1 MHSIEN
7 HRFEVPR
14 TWTMPDRSVSFTT
27 LLLFVATILAAAILT
42 SCSKKA
48 VDGDRTFRIAGTVI
62 DLANSKPIDSAKVGN
77 YQYNAHFDST
87 YTDSTGTF
95 TFVFLTGGEPLE
107 SIRVVVSKEG
117 YALFDT
123 LIVRLDGN
131 LTGWIV
137 GLQKVSNIEQWDWRN
152 DEYKD
157 MSGARS
163 SAGILRKDAITTPQ
177 SGVVE
182 RL

>member
-1 MHSIEN
+1 M
-7 HRFEVPR
+7 
-14 TWTMPDRSVSFTT
+14 
-27 LLLFVATILAAAILT
+27 AILT

-48 VDGDRTFRIAGTVI
+48 VEGDRPFRIEGTVI
-62 DLANSKPIDSAKVGN
+62 DLANSRPIDSAKVGN

-131 LTGWIV
+131 LTGWII
-137 GLQKVSNIEQWDWRN
+137 GLPKTQNVEKWEWRN
-152 DEYKD
+152 SDGRD
-157 MSGARS
+157 MSNE
-163 SAGILRKDAITTPQ
+163 ILRRYPQ
-177 SGVVE
+177 KGCNNNFTKWID
-182 RL
+182 